1 MTFSHGNVS
10 FSCVHLKNET
20 CLRYEE
26 LTCRAA
32 LAIKSVDQ
40 LVVPAGASA
49 AKEVA
54 IHPNSLQSPVTPDIE
69 FDEDEVLKTC
79 HNFLHDYGRSLATRD
94 STPPSAISS
103 EQQLKEQPQQIS
115 SVSDT
120 TGTNLTTAPTGRTP
134 PVPAPR
140 HSLLAGSG
148 RQRQASPALSRED
161 EQLLA
166 AAQGKSFWESQAQE
180 TVFDKID
187 NVNPEVF
194 DSKII
199 RTRSS
204 R

>member
-1 MTFSHGNVS
+1 MTFSQGDTYSPCLYVS
-10 FSCVHLKNET
+10 NSN

-26 LTCRAA
+26 LTGRAA

-40 LVVPAGASA
+40 LVVPGGPSKDA
-49 AKEVA
+49 AVLSS
-54 IHPNSLQSPVTPDIE
+54 SLQSPVTPDIE

-79 HNFLHDYGRSLATRD
+79 HNFLSDYDRSLANRD
-94 STPPSAISS
+94 STPPSAVSS
-103 EQQLKEQPQQIS
+103 EKQFSFKTEAQQSTTP
-115 SVSDT
+115 T
-120 TGTNLTTAPTGRTP
+120 TGSRVP

-140 HSLLAGSG
+140 HSLLTNGG
-148 RQRQASPALSRED
+148 QRQASPALSKED

-166 AAQGKSFWESQAQE
+166 AAQGKSFWESQGQE

-187 NVNPEVF
+187 NINPEVF

>member
-1 MTFSHGNVS
+1 MTFSQGDVNLFLLLYLLS
-10 FSCVHLKNET
+10 NET

-40 LVVPAGASA
+40 LVVPGGAGVPREA
-49 AKEVA
+49 A
-54 IHPNSLQSPVTPDIE
+54 ISSNSLQSPVTPDIE
-69 FDEDEVLKTC
+69 FDEDEVLNTC
-79 HNFLHDYGRSLATRD
+79 HNFLNDYGRSLAIRD

-103 EQQLKEQPQQIS
+103 EQRLKEQAQHIS
-115 SVSDT
+115 SVP
-120 TGTNLTTAPTGRTP
+120 APSSLPTPPTSRIP

-140 HSLLAGSG
+140 HSLLSNG
-148 RQRQASPALSRED
+148 RARQVSPALSKED

-166 AAQGKSFWESQAQE
+166 AAQGKSFWETQGQE

>member
-1 MTFSHGNVS
+1 M
-10 FSCVHLKNET
+10 
-20 CLRYEE
+20 
-26 LTCRAA
+26 
-32 LAIKSVDQ
+32 
-40 LVVPAGASA
+40 VVPAGASQPP
-49 AKEVA
+49 KEVA
-54 IHPNSLQSPVTPDIE
+54 IQPNSLQSPVTPDIE

-94 STPPSAISS
+94 STPPSAISN
-103 EQQLKEQPQQIS
+103 EQQLKEKPQQMS
-115 SVSDT
+115 SVPGT
-120 TGTNLTTAPTGRTP
+120 AAGTNLTTPTAGRTP

-140 HSLLAGSG
+140 HSLLANG
-148 RQRQASPALSRED
+148 RQQRQVSPALSKED

-166 AAQGKSFWESQAQE
+166 AAQGKSFWENQGQE

>member
-1 MTFSHGNVS
+1 MTFSQGDVNPFLLLYLLS
-10 FSCVHLKNET
+10 NET

-40 LVVPAGASA
+40 LVVPGGGAVPREA
-49 AKEVA
+49 AS
-54 IHPNSLQSPVTPDIE
+54 NSLQSPVTPDIE
-69 FDEDEVLKTC
+69 FDEDEVLNTC
-79 HNFLHDYGRSLATRD
+79 HNFLNDYGRSLAIRD

-103 EQQLKEQPQQIS
+103 EQRLKEQPQHIS
-115 SVSDT
+115 SVPS
-120 TGTNLTTAPTGRTP
+120 TAPTSRIP

-140 HSLLAGSG
+140 HSLLSNG
-148 RQRQASPALSRED
+148 RARQVSPALSKED

-166 AAQGKSFWESQAQE
+166 AAQGKSFWETQGQE

>member
-1 MTFSHGNVS
+1 MFPPLAFIYQSQ
-10 FSCVHLKNET
+10 T

-40 LVVPAGASA
+40 LVVPAGAGA
-49 AKEVA
+49 PKEVA
-54 IHPNSLQSPVTPDIE
+54 IQPNSLQSPVTPDIE

-115 SVSDT
+115 SVPGT
-120 TGTNLTTAPTGRTP
+120 TETTGRTP

-140 HSLLAGSG
+140 HSLLGCSG

-166 AAQGKSFWESQAQE
+166 AAQGKSFWESQGQE

>member
-1 MTFSHGNVS
+1 MTFSQGNVS
-10 FSCVHLKNET
+10 SSCQHVSSKT

-40 LVVPAGASA
+40 LVVPAGAGA
-49 AKEVA
+49 GPVQ
-54 IHPNSLQSPVTPDIE
+54 PNSLQSPVTPDIE

-103 EQQLKEQPQQIS
+103 EQQLKEQPQPIS
-115 SVSDT
+115 SVPS
-120 TGTNLTTAPTGRTP
+120 TNLRTP

-140 HSLLAGSG
+140 HSLLSNG
-148 RQRQASPALSRED
+148 RARQVSPALSRED

-166 AAQGKSFWESQAQE
+166 AAQGKSFWETQATQE
-180 TVFDKID
+180 PVFDKID

>member
-1 MTFSHGNVS
+1 M
-10 FSCVHLKNET
+10 
-20 CLRYEE
+20 
-26 LTCRAA
+26 
-32 LAIKSVDQ
+32 
-40 LVVPAGASA
+40 VVPAASA
-49 AKEVA
+49 SVPKE
-54 IHPNSLQSPVTPDIE
+54 IPNQPNSLQSPVTPDIE

-103 EQQLKEQPQQIS
+103 EQQLKGQAQQVS
-115 SVSDT
+115 SGPGT
-120 TGTNLTTAPTGRTP
+120 TGTTGRTP

-140 HSLLAGSG
+140 HSLLTGTG
-148 RQRQASPALSRED
+148 RQRQASPALSKED

-166 AAQGKSFWESQAQE
+166 AAQGKSFWESSQGQE

>member
-1 MTFSHGNVS
+1 MFPPLAFIYQNQ
-10 FSCVHLKNET
+10 T

-40 LVVPAGASA
+40 LVVPAGAGA
-49 AKEVA
+49 PKEVA
-54 IHPNSLQSPVTPDIE
+54 IQPNSLQSPVTPDIE
-69 FDEDEVLKTC
+69 FDEDEVLNTC
-79 HNFLHDYGRSLATRD
+79 HNFLNDYGRSLAIRD

-103 EQQLKEQPQQIS
+103 EQRLKEQAQHIS
-115 SVSDT
+115 SVP
-120 TGTNLTTAPTGRTP
+120 APSSLRTPPTSRIP

-140 HSLLAGSG
+140 HSLLSNG
-148 RQRQASPALSRED
+148 RARQVSPALSKED

-166 AAQGKSFWESQAQE
+166 AAQGKSFWETQGQE

>member
-1 MTFSHGNVS
+1 MFPPLAFIYQNQ
-10 FSCVHLKNET
+10 T

-40 LVVPAGASA
+40 LVVPAGAGA
-49 AKEVA
+49 PKEVA
-54 IHPNSLQSPVTPDIE
+54 IQPNSLQSPVTPDIE

-115 SVSDT
+115 SVPGT
-120 TGTNLTTAPTGRTP
+120 TGTTGRTP

-140 HSLLAGSG
+140 HSLLGCSG

-166 AAQGKSFWESQAQE
+166 AAQGKSFWESQGQE